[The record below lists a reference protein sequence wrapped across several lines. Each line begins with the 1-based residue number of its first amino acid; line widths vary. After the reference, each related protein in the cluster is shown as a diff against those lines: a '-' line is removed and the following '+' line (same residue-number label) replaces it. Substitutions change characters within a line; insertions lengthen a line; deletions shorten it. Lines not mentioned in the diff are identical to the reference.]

1 MEQRLI
7 AWMKSNLGKILES
20 PRKEIFKG
28 GGPPQNFKIVEVNE
42 NKKRIKVK
50 FMRKDTLLPLK
61 FWRFDKVLELI
72 ARGDWIRLGT
82 RLSADDP
89 STIEWKLQ
97 EHAKKLYGRKT
108 DFKTAPHISDILVLC
123 GIAEYGYA
131 KNPYSNRN
139 NQALK
144 KV

>member
-1 MEQRLI
+1 MRQHTPLRL
-7 AWMKSNLGKILES
+7 
-20 PRKEIFKG
+20 
-28 GGPPQNFKIVEVNE
+28 
-42 NKKRIKVK
+42 
-50 FMRKDTLLPLK
+50 D

-72 ARGDWIRLGT
+72 SREDWIRLGT
-82 RLSADDP
+82 SLKAYDHS
-89 STIEWKLQ
+89 SIEWKIQ

-108 DFKTAPHISDILVLC
+108 DLKSTPHIADILVLS

-131 KNPYSNRN
+131 RNPYSNRN